1 VRLLEVGVVLGALL
15 SRRPL
20 HRLPPGVDAD
30 DLAAG
35 YERSDM
41 RPAVVLGGAA
51 ALLVILLLVLILI
64 TSFEAAVTGV
74 PFTIGQPRDLIQG
87 LQAAPAP
94 TPPAPRLEA
103 QSGETLDP
111 YRAAAEQKLDHYHW
125 VNRQAGIAGIPVEQ
139 AMDLLAQQGLPARPT
154 PTGTTTPARGNTA
167 PSNASSGRVPEAY
180 P

>member
-1 VRLLEVGVVLGALL
+1 VGVIIGALL

-20 HRLPPGVDAD
+20 RRLPRGVDAD
-30 DLAAG
+30 DLAVG

-51 ALLVILLLVLILI
+51 ALLITLLLVLILI
-64 TSFEAAVTGV
+64 TSMEAAMTGV
-74 PFTIGQPRDLIQG
+74 PFTIGQPQDLIQG

-103 QSGETLDP
+103 QSGEVLDP
-111 YRAAAEQKLDHYHW
+111 YRAAAQQKLDHYHW
-125 VNRQAGIAGIPVEQ
+125 VNRQAGIAAIPVEQ
-139 AMDLLAQQGLPARPT
+139 AINQLAQQGLPARPA
-154 PTGTTTPARGNTA
+154 PTGTATPVTGDTL